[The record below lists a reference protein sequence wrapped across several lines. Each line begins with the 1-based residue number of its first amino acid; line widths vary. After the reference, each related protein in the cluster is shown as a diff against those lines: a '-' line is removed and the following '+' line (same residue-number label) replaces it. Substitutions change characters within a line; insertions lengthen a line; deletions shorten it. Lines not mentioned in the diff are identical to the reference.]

1 MSSALASLR
10 KIIIT
15 HRRIA
20 VLSHL
25 HCRRRYK
32 RDQSVNHSINFKMK
46 INLIISLLLV
56 SILSCAQETPK
67 VKHVSKRKPITDL
80 RGVKVINADDPVC
93 HMKTAEFIKDT
104 AVYKRKIYG
113 FCSDHCKAEF
123 KKNPVKYAVK

>member
-1 MSSALASLR
+1 
-10 KIIIT
+10 
-15 HRRIA
+15 
-20 VLSHL
+20 
-25 HCRRRYK
+25 
-32 RDQSVNHSINFKMK
+32 MK

-67 VKHVSKRKPITDL
+67 VKHVSKRKPKTDL

-113 FCSDHCKAEF
+113 FCSDHCKTEF

>member
-1 MSSALASLR
+1 M
-10 KIIIT
+10 
-15 HRRIA
+15 
-20 VLSHL
+20 
-25 HCRRRYK
+25 
-32 RDQSVNHSINFKMK
+32 
-46 INLIISLLLV
+46 V

-67 VKHVSKRKPITDL
+67 VKHVSKRKPKTDL

-123 KKNPVKYAVK
+123 KKSPVKYAVK